1 MAGVGLAAARSG
13 GLGSRGEGI
22 PRHSASGSKPAG
34 LVRPGREPGNR
45 VGGVA
50 RRVSAEAG
58 RARFPWLFLTG
69 APLNRRCWPMFLL
82 LVVVPSANRDIFPIR
97 SIYIY
102 ASTRSHTR
110 VTARGSNRSNV
121 FPTFGLI
128 YYNSPLNF
136 LPSVFRGPC
145 VGGSR
150 GEREGVRLEIVRSG
164 DRENSLL
171 L

>member
-1 MAGVGLAAARSG
+1 MDFEDGGGLRRSVGVTTYPFYVPSSGGPIRARDPRCPWQGLVSRPRGVGGSE
-13 GLGSRGEGI
+13 SRGEGI

-102 ASTRSHTR
+102 IR
-110 VTARGSNRSNV
+110 VNAIAYTGYGSRIEPFERFSNV
-121 FPTFGLI
+121 WINIL
-128 YYNSPLNF
+128 
-136 LPSVFRGPC
+136 
-145 VGGSR
+145 
-150 GEREGVRLEIVRSG
+150 
-164 DRENSLL
+164 
-171 L
+171 